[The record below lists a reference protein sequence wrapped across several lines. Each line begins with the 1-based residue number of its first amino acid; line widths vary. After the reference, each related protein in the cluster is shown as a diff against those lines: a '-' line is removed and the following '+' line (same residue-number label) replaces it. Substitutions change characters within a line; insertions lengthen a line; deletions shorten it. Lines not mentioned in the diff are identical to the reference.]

1 MSGHVFVIPG
11 DIRRLACDAWLVPS
25 DRDGSVVR
33 GWFGWPDPEQDGE
46 TARSLERVELSVVRV
61 ADTGLPGPRPWRGN
75 VVGPGGPE
83 RCAQDFVRLAGAT
96 AWSQR
101 MGRGRA
107 CPLLAMPLLGTRYGG
122 HARWAGD
129 VVESL
134 LKVLDEAARAA
145 RVDVALVVN
154 EEAGYAAAQAVR
166 RRDPERWFK
175 TPVGA
180 RSGLETLVREARAGK
195 LVLFVGAGASVGAG
209 LPMWSA
215 LVDGLAREA
224 GLGDELEALSKL
236 PLLDRARII
245 ERHFEGKNP
254 GMRESIA
261 KGLLVSHASLVHHLT
276 AALPVNEVVTTN
288 YDDLF
293 ELAAE
298 GFSPGLSVLPH
309 APAPEAQRWILK
321 MHGCVTCPS
330 DIVLTRDDYL
340 RYEQRRAAL
349 AGIVQAL
356 LITRHMLFVGF
367 SLADDNFHR
376 IADAV
381 RRARGRDVR
390 GQSSLFGSVLT
401 LAHDRFAESLWEG
414 ELSFVPVGE
423 AYPKDTE
430 AKERE
435 VLQSQRAREMELL
448 LDELAARSASTVSS
462 LLRPD
467 FAGALTPADEA
478 LAEALGALQEGLSE
492 EARSS
497 EAYGEVEALFARLQ
511 AVPGLDLAARDDAS
525 RARRAGVQRG
535 PPGV

>member
-11 DIRRLACDAWLVPS
+11 DVRRLACDAWLVPS
-25 DRDGSVVR
+25 DRGGSVAR
-33 GWFGWPDPEQDGE
+33 GWFAWPDPALDRA
-46 TARSLERVELSVVRV
+46 TARGLGAAELSAVRV
-61 ADTGLPGPRPWRGN
+61 ADTGLPGPRAWRGN
-75 VVGPGGPE
+75 VVGAGGPE
-83 RCAQDFVRLAGAT
+83 RCARDFVRLAGAQ

-101 MGRGRA
+101 VVTGRA

-122 HARWAGD
+122 HARRAGD

-134 LKVLDEAARAA
+134 LAVLDEEARAA
-145 RVDVALVVN
+145 CVDVALVVY
-154 EEAGYAAAQAVR
+154 EEAAYAAAQAVR
-166 RRDPERWFK
+166 RREPERWFK
-175 TPVGA
+175 TPPCA
-180 RSGLETLVREARAGK
+180 RRGLDALVAEASAGK
-195 LVLFVGAGASVGAG
+195 LVLFLGAGASVGAG

-224 GLGDELEALSKL
+224 GLGDELEALARL

-245 ERHFEGKNP
+245 ERHFEGKSP
-254 GMRESIA
+254 GLRDSIA
-261 KGLLVSHASLVHHLT
+261 RNLLISHASLVHHLV

-298 GFSPGLSVLPH
+298 GFSPRLSVLPH
-309 APAPEAQRWILK
+309 APDPDAQRWILK
-321 MHGCVTCPS
+321 MHGCVTCPE

-381 RRARGRDVR
+381 RRALGPAA
-390 GQSSLFGSVLT
+390 GGPGSSFGSVLT

-423 AYPKDTE
+423 AYPKDADAE
-430 AKERE
+430 ARE
-435 VLQSQRAREMELL
+435 ALQSQRAREMELL
-448 LDELAARSASTVSS
+448 LDELAARSASTASS

-478 LAEALGALQEGLSE
+478 LAAALRALREGLSD

-497 EAYGEVEALFARLQ
+497 EAYREVEALFARLE
-511 AVPGLDLAARDDAS
+511 AAPGLGGAARDEAS
-525 RARRAGVQRG
+525 RARRAGVRRVD
-535 PPGV
+535 PGV